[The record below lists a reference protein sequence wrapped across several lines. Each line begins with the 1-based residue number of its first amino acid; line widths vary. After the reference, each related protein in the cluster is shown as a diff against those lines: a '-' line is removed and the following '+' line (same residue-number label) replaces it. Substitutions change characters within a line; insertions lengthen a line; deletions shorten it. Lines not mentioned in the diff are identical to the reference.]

1 LPDSNSKKNIKQ
13 SIKQLEKQIA
23 GLEIQLKEKDMEL
36 KEATDLL
43 STFQKQLKECE
54 ELKGRIDREIEKRL
68 DKLMLKQF
76 DGCKRCKS

>member
-68 DKLMLKQF
+68 DKLMFKQF